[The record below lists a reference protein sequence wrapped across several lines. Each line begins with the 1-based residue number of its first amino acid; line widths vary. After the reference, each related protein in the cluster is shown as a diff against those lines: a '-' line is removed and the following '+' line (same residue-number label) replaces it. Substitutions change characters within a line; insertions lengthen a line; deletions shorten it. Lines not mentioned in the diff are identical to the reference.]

1 MKSMRP
7 SSSRST
13 RGENA
18 FTLLEVIVST
28 AVLAM
33 LITLTLTM
41 LGSFSEIY
49 TAGKEFSR
57 THGAARIAISVLARD
72 LEQAILRGDLPANAF
87 SLDSTKQPQDRNGCF
102 FLTRRESL
110 PDAGVTTD
118 RDNPA
123 RAISRVGY
131 HLADDG
137 NLIRSSTGLA
147 FRSSIFSSATLSALA
162 PVDYALTDGCVDFR
176 VQFVNSAGN
185 ITPGFE
191 PSTATVP
198 GTCAAT
204 VSLAFAD
211 EQTFAIKKA
220 SLASF
225 LTSLRGKLNARTP
238 LPTETYADVWREEIE
253 KGNLFDGEPAPLRR
267 GLRVFSVRVP
277 IENHPQ

>member
-1 MKSMRP
+1 MRLQPVMKSR
-7 SSSRST
+7 RAKA
-13 RGENA
+13 A
-18 FTLLEVIVST
+18 FTLLEVMVST

-33 LITLTLTM
+33 LISMSLVL

-49 TAGKEFSR
+49 SAGREFSR
-57 THGAARIAISVLARD
+57 THGAARIAVSVLARD
-72 LEQAILRGDLPANAF
+72 LEQAILRSDLPANAY
-87 SLDSTKQPQDRNGCF
+87 SLDATKQPEDRNGCF

-110 PDAGVTTD
+110 PDAGVTTS

-137 NLIRSSTGLA
+137 NLVRSSTGL
-147 FRSSIFSSATLSALA
+147 SYNNSIFSAATLNTLV
-162 PVDYALTDGCVDFR
+162 PVEYALTDGCVDFR
-176 VQFVNSAGN
+176 VQFVNSTGN

-211 EQTFAIKKA
+211 EKTFVIKKA
-220 SLASF
+220 SLATF
-225 LTSLRGKLNARTP
+225 LTSLRGKLNARAP
-238 LPTETYADVWREEIE
+238 RPTETFAEVWREEIE
-253 KGNLFDGEPAPLRR
+253 KGDLFDGEPATLRR
-267 GLRVFSVRVP
+267 GLKVFSVRVP

>member
-1 MKSMRP
+1 MRLQPVMKSR
-7 SSSRST
+7 RAKA
-13 RGENA
+13 A
-18 FTLLEVIVST
+18 FTLLEVMVST

-33 LITLTLTM
+33 LISMSLVL

-49 TAGKEFSR
+49 SAGREFSR
-57 THGAARIAISVLARD
+57 THGAARIAVSVLARD
-72 LEQAILRGDLPANAF
+72 LEQAILRSDLPANAY
-87 SLDSTKQPQDRNGCF
+87 SLDATKQPEDRNGCF

-110 PDAGVTTD
+110 PDAGVTTS

-137 NLIRSSTGLA
+137 NLVRSSTGL
-147 FRSSIFSSATLSALA
+147 SYNNSIFSAATLNTLV
-162 PVDYALTDGCVDFR
+162 PVEYALTDGCVDFR
-176 VQFVNSAGN
+176 VQFVNSTGN

-211 EQTFAIKKA
+211 EKTFVIKKA
-220 SLASF
+220 SLATF
-225 LTSLRGKLNARTP
+225 LTSLRGKLNARAP
-238 LPTETYADVWREEIE
+238 RPTETYAEVWREEIE
-253 KGNLFDGEPAPLRR
+253 KGDLFDGEPATLRR
-267 GLRVFSVRVP
+267 GLKVFSVRVP

>member
-1 MKSMRP
+1 MRP
-7 SSSRST
+7 QPTSSR
-13 RGENA
+13 RAKAA
-18 FTLLEVIVST
+18 FTLLEVMVST

-33 LITLTLTM
+33 LISLSLM
-41 LGSFSEIY
+41 LISSFSEIY
-49 TAGKEFSR
+49 SAGKEFSR
-57 THGAARIAISVLARD
+57 THAAARIAVSVLARD
-72 LEQAILRGDLPANAF
+72 LEQAILRGDLPANAYG
-87 SLDSTKQPQDRNGCF
+87 LDAAKQPQDRSGCF

-110 PDAGVTTD
+110 PDAGVTTS

-147 FRSSIFSSATLSALA
+147 FRSSIFSAATLNALA
-162 PVDYALTDGCVDFR
+162 PVEYALTDGCVDFR
-176 VQFVNSAGN
+176 VQFMNSTGN

-191 PSTATVP
+191 PSTATTP

-211 EQTFAIKKA
+211 EKSFIIKKA

-225 LTSLRGKLNARTP
+225 ITSLRGKLNTRSP
-238 LPTETYADVWREEIE
+238 KPTETYADVWREEIE

-267 GLRVFSVRVP
+267 GLKVFSVRVP